1 MVLFMVS
8 VVMILQRIFDQ
19 FLCLNYRYKTQP
31 KRKTQF
37 PFIPFNPGDV
47 LVFVLMRKNDAG
59 TRKLSG
65 LPAGEVLLRERA
77 KKIKK

>member
-19 FLCLNYRYKTQP
+19 FLCLNYRYKTEP

-47 LVFVLMRKNDAG
+47 LVFVLMRKTMLAPGNLVAYPQV
-59 TRKLSG
+59 RFF
-65 LPAGEVLLRERA
+65 
-77 KKIKK
+77 